1 MYFKFSPEEVCG
13 AACGVT
19 LGAVVGGEY
28 VCEGTATL
36 GAVGV
41 LSTCKK
47 VPIITIIAATKA
59 TVKITP
65 NLSTPAMFMI
75 FTGILNI

>member
-1 MYFKFSPEEVCG
+1 M
-13 AACGVT
+13 
-19 LGAVVGGEY
+19 GGEY